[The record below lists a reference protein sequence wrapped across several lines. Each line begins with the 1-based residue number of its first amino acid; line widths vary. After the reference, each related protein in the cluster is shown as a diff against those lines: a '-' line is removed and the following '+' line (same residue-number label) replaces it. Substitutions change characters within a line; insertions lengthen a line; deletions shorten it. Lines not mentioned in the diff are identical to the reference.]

1 MPKEKDY
8 NLSRASLPPPAKI
21 CKTTPVNLLSAAAKV
36 SSLTM
41 LSRITGLLRETL
53 IARTYG
59 ASEWT
64 DAFNVAF
71 RIPNLLRRLF
81 AEGAFSQAFVP
92 VLGETNTK
100 EGQEGTSLLINAIAT
115 ILFWSLVL
123 TVLVGVIAA
132 PWIIYLVASGFQAGG
147 AYEASVNLT
156 RIMFPYIGLISM
168 VSLSAGIL
176 NTYKKFAVPAFTPVL
191 LNLSMI
197 FSSWLLSPYFETPI
211 YALGIGVILGGVTQ
225 LAIQIPAL
233 IKIGLLP
240 KISFSISQIKNAW
253 NHPGAKKILQ
263 LMIPALF
270 AVSVAQLSLIINT
283 NIASHLVAG
292 SVSWLSYADR
302 LMEFPTA
309 LLGVAIGTVLLPTLS
324 KANAM
329 ADQEQVAQLM
339 DWGLKLTFILA
350 APAAL
355 ALFLFG
361 QPLAAVLYHYGQFTA
376 VDVSMTQHA
385 LAAYGVGL
393 IGLIMVKILAPA
405 YYSRQDI
412 KTPVKIAIRVLVLTQ
427 IANIIL
433 VPWLNHA
440 GLALSIG
447 LGACLN
453 AYLLWRGLHKLELLK
468 KNAGWLKFFGRLFLA
483 LIVIAIIFYLGAHQH
498 DWLALRESP
507 MIRIGLL
514 GAWLSFAGAAYLG
527 ILWITGF
534 RTKDFLY
541 KA

>member
-1 MPKEKDY
+1 M
-8 NLSRASLPPPAKI
+8 
-21 CKTTPVNLLSAAAKV
+21 PVNLLSAAAKI

-92 VLGETNTK
+92 VLGETATK
-100 EGQEGTSLLINAIAT
+100 EGAEGTSLMVSAIAT
-115 ILFWSLVL
+115 LLFWALVI
-123 TVLVGVIAA
+123 TVLMGVLGT
-132 PWIIYLVASGFQAGG
+132 PWIIFLVASGFKNG
-147 AYEASVNLT
+147 AAYDASLVLT

-176 NTYKKFAVPAFTPVL
+176 NTYKKFAIPAFTPVL

-197 FSSWLLSPYFETPI
+197 FSSWLLSPYFEKPI
-211 YALGIGVILGGVTQ
+211 YALGVGVILGGMTQ
-225 LAIQIPAL
+225 LGIQIPAL
-233 IKIGLLP
+233 RKIGLFP
-240 KISFSISQIKNAW
+240 KIGVGFKSIQQAW
-253 NHPGAKKILQ
+253 RHPGAKKVLH

-283 NIASHLVAG
+283 NIASHLTSG

-309 LLGVAIGTVLLPTLS
+309 LLGVAIGTVLLPSLS
-324 KANAM
+324 KANALE
-329 ADQEQVAQLM
+329 DTEQMAQLM

-350 APAAL
+350 SPAAI

-361 QPLAAVLYHYGQFTA
+361 QPLAAVLYHYGQFSA
-376 VDVSMTQHA
+376 LDVTMTQHA

-393 IGLIMVKILAPA
+393 IGLILVKILAPA
-405 YYSRQDI
+405 YYSKQDI

-433 VPWLNHA
+433 VPWLDHA

-453 AYLLWRGLHKLELLK
+453 ALMLWRGLSQRGILA
-468 KNAGWLKFFGRLFLA
+468 KNAGWLKFFAKLSIGLVGVV
-483 LIVIAIIFYLGAHQH
+483 IVFYLGAQQH
-498 DWLALRESP
+498 DWIALKDTP
-507 MIRIGLL
+507 LIRIGLMVLWL
-514 GAWLSFAGAAYLG
+514 GLAATVYLG
-527 ILWITGF
+527 SLWLTGF
-534 RTKDFLY
+534 RAKDFLFQA
-541 KA
+541 K

>member
-1 MPKEKDY
+1 M
-8 NLSRASLPPPAKI
+8 
-21 CKTTPVNLLSAAAKV
+21 NLLSAAAKV

-92 VLGETNTK
+92 VLGETNAK
-100 EGQEGTSLLINAIAT
+100 EGREGTALMVSAIAT
-115 ILFWSLVL
+115 LLFWALVL
-123 TVLVGVIAA
+123 TVMAGVFAA
-132 PWIIYLVASGFQAGG
+132 PWIIFMVASGLKESNAHDT
-147 AYEASVNLT
+147 SLILT
-156 RIMFPYIGLISM
+156 RLMFPYIGLISL

-176 NTYKKFAVPAFTPVL
+176 NTYKRFAIPAFTPVL
-191 LNLSMI
+191 LNISMI
-197 FSSWLLSPYFETPI
+197 LSSWLLSPYLQTPI
-211 YALGIGVILGGVTQ
+211 YALGIGVILGGISQ

-233 IKIGLLP
+233 KKIGMLP
-240 KISFSISQIKNAW
+240 TIGLSWGRVKKAW
-253 NHPGAKKILQ
+253 HHPGAKKVLT
-263 LMIPALF
+263 LMGPALF
-270 AVSVAQLSLIINT
+270 AASVAQLSLIINT
-283 NIASHLVAG
+283 NIASHLAAG

-309 LLGVAIGTVLLPTLS
+309 LLGVAIGTVLLPSLS
-324 KANAM
+324 KANAT
-329 ADQEQVAQLM
+329 ANQEQIADLM

-350 APAAL
+350 APSAL

-361 QPLAAVLYHYGQFTA
+361 QPLAAVLYHYGQFNAT
-376 VDVSMTQHA
+376 DVSMTQSA
-385 LAAYGVGL
+385 LAAYGAGL
-393 IGLIMVKILAPA
+393 IGLILVKILAPA

-412 KTPVKIAIRVLVLTQ
+412 KTPVRIAIRVLILTQ
-427 IANIIL
+427 LANIVL

-453 AYLLWRGLHKLELLK
+453 AWMLWRGLSKLGILK
-468 KNAGWLKFFGRLFLA
+468 KNAGWPIFLCKLSLA
-483 LIVIAIIFYLGAHQH
+483 LMGIGLILYLGAHQH
-498 DWLALRESP
+498 NWIALGQAPLTRISLLMSWLIA
-507 MIRIGLL
+507 
-514 GAWLSFAGAAYLG
+514 AGATYLG
-527 ILWITGF
+527 ILWILGF
-534 RTKDFLY
+534 RTKHFLY
-541 KA
+541 KTE

>member
-1 MPKEKDY
+1 
-8 NLSRASLPPPAKI
+8 
-21 CKTTPVNLLSAAAKV
+21 
-36 SSLTM
+36 M

-100 EGQEGTSLLINAIAT
+100 EGREGTALMVSAIAT
-115 ILFWSLVL
+115 LLFWALVL
-123 TVLVGVIAA
+123 TVLTGVFAA
-132 PWIIYLVASGFQAGG
+132 PWIIFMVASGFK
-147 AYEASVNLT
+147 ASNAHDTSLILT
-156 RIMFPYIGLISM
+156 RMMFPYIGLISL

-176 NTYKKFAVPAFTPVL
+176 NTYKRFAIPAFTPVL

-197 FSSWLLSPYFETPI
+197 FSSWLIAPYLQTPI
-211 YALGIGVILGGVTQ
+211 YALGIGVILGGISQ

-233 IKIGLLP
+233 KKIGMLP
-240 KISFSISQIKNAW
+240 QIGLSWKTVKKAW
-253 NHPGAKKILQ
+253 HHPGARKVLQ

-283 NIASHLVAG
+283 NIASHLAAG

-309 LLGVAIGTVLLPTLS
+309 LLGVAIGTVLLPSLS
-324 KANAM
+324 KANAQKDN
-329 ADQEQVAQLM
+329 AQIAQLM
-339 DWGLKLTFILA
+339 DWGLKLTFILS
-350 APAAL
+350 APAAI

-361 QPLAAVLYHYGQFTA
+361 QPLAASLYHYGQFTA
-376 VDVSMTQHA
+376 VDVTMTQHA

-393 IGLIMVKILAPA
+393 VGLIMIKILAPA

-412 KTPVKIAIRVLVLTQ
+412 KTPVKIAITVLVLTQ
-427 IANIIL
+427 LANIVL

-453 AYLLWRGLHKLELLK
+453 AYLLWRGLHKQGLLA
-468 KNAGWLKFFGRLFLA
+468 KNAGWLKFLFKLSIA
-483 LIVIAIIFYLGAHQH
+483 LVAIGVVFYYGALQH
-498 DWLALRESP
+498 DWLELKNTP
-507 MIRIGLL
+507 FIRI
-514 GAWLSFAGAAYLG
+514 AWLGLWLALAGGVYLG
-527 ILWITGF
+527 TLWLTGF
-534 RTKDFLY
+534 RVKDFLY
-541 KA
+541 KAT

>member
-1 MPKEKDY
+1 
-8 NLSRASLPPPAKI
+8 
-21 CKTTPVNLLSAAAKV
+21 VNLLSAAAKI

-92 VLGETNTK
+92 VLGETYAK
-100 EGQEGTSLLINAIAT
+100 EGAEGTSLMVNAITT
-115 ILFWSLVL
+115 ILFWALVL
-123 TVLVGVIAA
+123 TVILGILGA
-132 PWIIYLVASGFQAGG
+132 PWIIFMVASGFKEGNS
-147 AYEASVNLT
+147 YETSLNLT
-156 RIMFPYIGLISM
+156 RIMFPYIGLISL
-168 VSLSAGIL
+168 VSLSAGVL
-176 NTYKKFAVPAFTPVL
+176 NTHKRFAIPAFTPVL

-197 FSSWLLSPYFETPI
+197 FSSWLLSSRFETPI
-211 YALGIGVILGGVTQ
+211 YALGLGVILGGLTQ

-233 IKIGLLP
+233 KKIGMLP
-240 KISFSISQIKNAW
+240 RIGLTKKTILAAW
-253 NHPGAKKILQ
+253 HHPGAKKVMR
-263 LMIPALF
+263 LMAPALF

-283 NIASHLVAG
+283 NIASHLIAG

-309 LLGVAIGTVLLPTLS
+309 LLGVAVGTVLLPSLS
-324 KANAM
+324 KANAEGNTQQI
-329 ADQEQVAQLM
+329 AELM

-350 APAAL
+350 APSAL

-361 QPLAAVLYHYGQFTA
+361 EPLAAVLYHYGQFSNT
-376 VDVSMTQHA
+376 DVLMTQKA
-385 LAAYGVGL
+385 LAAYGIGL
-393 IGLIMVKILAPA
+393 IGLILVKILAPA

-412 KTPVKIAIRVLVLTQ
+412 KTPVKIAIRVLILTQ
-427 IANIIL
+427 VANLVL
-433 VPWLNHA
+433 VPWFNHA

-453 AYLLWRGLHKLELLK
+453 AWMLWRGLSKLGVLRTDAKWIPFLLK
-468 KNAGWLKFFGRLFLA
+468 LGIA
-483 LIVIAIIFYLGAHQH
+483 LIAISGVFYLGASQH
-498 DWLALRESP
+498 DWLSLRSTP
-507 MIRIGLL
+507 LIRIGLL
-514 GAWLSFAGAAYLG
+514 ISWIGLAGFVYLSS
-527 ILWITGF
+527 LWMLGF
-534 RTKDFLY
+534 RASDFFY
-541 KA
+541 KAH

>member
-1 MPKEKDY
+1 
-8 NLSRASLPPPAKI
+8 
-21 CKTTPVNLLSAAAKV
+21 
-36 SSLTM
+36 
-41 LSRITGLLRETL
+41 
-53 IARTYG
+53 
-59 ASEWT
+59 
-64 DAFNVAF
+64 
-71 RIPNLLRRLF
+71 
-81 AEGAFSQAFVP
+81 
-92 VLGETNTK
+92 
-100 EGQEGTSLLINAIAT
+100 
-115 ILFWSLVL
+115 
-123 TVLVGVIAA
+123 
-132 PWIIYLVASGFQAGG
+132 
-147 AYEASVNLT
+147 
-156 RIMFPYIGLISM
+156 M
-168 VSLSAGIL
+168 V
-176 NTYKKFAVPAFTPVL
+176 
-191 LNLSMI
+191 
-197 FSSWLLSPYFETPI
+197 
-211 YALGIGVILGGVTQ
+211 
-225 LAIQIPAL
+225 
-233 IKIGLLP
+233 
-240 KISFSISQIKNAW
+240 
-253 NHPGAKKILQ
+253 
-263 LMIPALF
+263 PALF

-309 LLGVAIGTVLLPTLS
+309 LLGVAIGTVLLPSLS

-329 ADQEQVAQLM
+329 ENQEQVAELM

-376 VDVSMTQHA
+376 IDVSMTQHA

-433 VPWLNHA
+433 VPWLDHA

-468 KNAGWLKFFGRLFLA
+468 KNAGWFKFFARLLLA
-483 LIVIAIIFYLGAHQH
+483 LIGIAIIFYLGARQH
-498 DWLALRESP
+498 DWLALRETP

-514 GAWLSFAGAAYLG
+514 GAWLGLAGALYLG